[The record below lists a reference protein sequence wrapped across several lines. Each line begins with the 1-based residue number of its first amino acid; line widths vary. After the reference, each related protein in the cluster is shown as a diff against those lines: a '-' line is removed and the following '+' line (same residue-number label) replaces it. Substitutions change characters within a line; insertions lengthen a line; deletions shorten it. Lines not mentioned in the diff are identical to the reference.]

1 MEHYFCDEFL
11 QCQDCTVEDQKQL
24 YSSYITNSVLNAFSS
39 YTAIMLN
46 ILTIHAIRKT
56 SSLPKP
62 LKTLL
67 LSLAVSDLGVGLLVQ
82 PLYIALMVTEYDQ
95 TCVMYTASF
104 IVIWFFAYA
113 SFLGILTLTV
123 DRFLAIHL
131 HLRYQ
136 ELVTHKRVVA
146 VVIFIWVFSAF
157 LSLIGLYIAISTYWT
172 LVTIISGLCF
182 ICATVIYY
190 RIYVAV
196 RRHTNQIQALQV
208 QQAAQNGEMEN
219 VMRLRKSA
227 VCTLYVYL
235 VFLVCYLPEYCSW
248 VTSMLIRKPSIAL
261 ERFAL
266 YTWTLVFLNSSL
278 NPVVYC
284 WKMRHIRH
292 AIMDTLRNI
301 FSSNN

>member
-11 QCQDCTVEDQKQL
+11 QYQNWTIEDEKQL
-24 YSSYITNSVLNAFSS
+24 YPAYIANTAFNAFSS
-39 YTAIMLN
+39 CTAIMLN
-46 ILTIHAIRKT
+46 ILSIHAIRKT

-62 LKTLL
+62 LQALF
-67 LSLAVSDLGVGLLVQ
+67 LSLAVSDLGVGLLAQ
-82 PLYIALMVTEYDQ
+82 PLYIAWMATENNR
-95 TCVMYTASF
+95 TCAMHSASF
-104 IVIWFFAYA
+104 IITWFFAYA
-113 SFLGILTLTV
+113 SFLGILTITI

-146 VVIFIWVFSAF
+146 VVIFVWVFSTF
-157 LSLIGLYIAISTYWT
+157 LSLIVLYIATFTYWT

-182 ICATVIYY
+182 ICTTVIYCKMY
-190 RIYVAV
+190 FVV

-208 QQAAQNGEMEN
+208 HQAAQNSEMKW
-219 VMRLRKSA
+219 LRKSA
-227 VCTLYVYL
+227 ISTFYVYL

-248 VTSMLIRKPSIAL
+248 VTSMLIRKPSITI
-261 ERFAL
+261 ERFVL

-301 FSSNN
+301 FPSNN